1 MLFSDYALNPNP
13 TITLT
18 KEQYNNL
25 LEKIDEGF
33 YKQSGF
39 FPIGCNIICGSEYPK
54 EKEPTVE
61 EKIKAKKNKK
71 PFYKQFDRLKKW
83 EK

>member
-1 MLFSDYALNPNP
+1 MVFSNHIINPDH

-18 KEQYNNL
+18 REQYNSL
-25 LEKIDEGF
+25 LEKIDDGF

-39 FPIGCNIICGSEYPK
+39 FPIYCNIICGSEYPK
-54 EKEPTVE
+54 EKQQIAE
-61 EKIKAKKNKK
+61 EIIEAKKNKK